1 MIGLGNGRHLPR
13 EQGRAKAA
21 GQMMQSLFFSDV
33 IMLVPGLPPS
43 TPVDALEAAG

>member
-21 GQMMQSLFFSDV
+21 GQMQSVFFGDV
-33 IMLVPGLPPS
+33 IMFVPGLPPS
-43 TPVDALEAAG
+43 TPLDALEGAA